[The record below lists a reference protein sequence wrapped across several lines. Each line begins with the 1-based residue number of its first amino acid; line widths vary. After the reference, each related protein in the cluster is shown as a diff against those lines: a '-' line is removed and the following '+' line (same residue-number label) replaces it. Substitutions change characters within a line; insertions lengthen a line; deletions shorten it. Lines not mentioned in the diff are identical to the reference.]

1 MLLPATLAT
10 GLLHSP
16 KIYRVIVEQG
26 QGPTYSVQF
35 VANSADDIRNWR
47 HQFRAEQDSQIRKMF
62 GEKSIGILNCT
73 ERDCMT
79 MPKTTESLPD
89 RIILGIDPGT
99 NYMGYGVVLIHQTLP
114 KLLGMGVLIS
124 KGHRHLRQAETDFDR
139 TTQVIKQFHP
149 TEFAI
154 EAQFFGKN
162 VQSMLKLG
170 RAQGVSIAAALEQ
183 GLPITEYAP
192 LKIKQAITGNG
203 MAAKEQV
210 AAMVKQ
216 YLHLKEDEMPEHLDT
231 TDAIGVALCHYF
243 QTSHKINGEKKNS
256 TTGTTSSNKTNKESK
271 RAGKTAIPIQYFYTF
286 AVPTPINFR
295 TNPNNERKQQA
306 GK

>member
-1 MLLPATLAT
+1 
-10 GLLHSP
+10 
-16 KIYRVIVEQG
+16 
-26 QGPTYSVQF
+26 
-35 VANSADDIRNWR
+35 
-47 HQFRAEQDSQIRKMF
+47 
-62 GEKSIGILNCT
+62 
-73 ERDCMT
+73 MT
-79 MPKTTESLPD
+79 MPKTTGPLPD

-114 KLLGMGVLIS
+114 KLLGMGVLDI
-124 KGHRHLRQAETDFDR
+124 KKDTDTYDKLKQIFDR

-243 QTSHKINGEKKNS
+243 QTSHKINGEKKFNNWNDFIKQNKQRIK
-256 TTGTTSSNKTNKESK
+256 TG
-271 RAGKTAIPIQYFYTF
+271 R
-286 AVPTPINFR
+286 
-295 TNPNNERKQQA
+295 
-306 GK
+306 